1 MAQAGLRGPRRGRR
15 RLGGGTGSGYSEN
28 LILLAAA
35 MASQLACGRTECEL
49 ETLINLLDFLQD
61 ALVGI
66 LSQRRIQN
74 RQQTEILQDGD
85 FIV

>member
-15 RLGGGTGSGYSEN
+15 RLSGGTGNGCSEN
-28 LILLAAA
+28 LILLAATI
-35 MASQLACGRTECEL
+35 ASELARGRAECEL
-49 ETLINLLDFLQD
+49 ETMINLLDFLQD